1 MRRYGG
7 LWRRKSLPHCGRLFF
22 DDGKRPRAKN
32 QCCGAALF
40 CFARYCNTKIPDDR
54 NSPLC
59 WTLEHW
65 LLLAVDGSRGLG
77 FHFDEMKQMSV
88 NNKKKLRLFI
98 FILFWLGLR
107 EMHKMSIVMLWRAD
121 LLKDLNGGPF

>member
-1 MRRYGG
+1 
-7 LWRRKSLPHCGRLFF
+7 
-22 DDGKRPRAKN
+22 
-32 QCCGAALF
+32 
-40 CFARYCNTKIPDDR
+40 
-54 NSPLC
+54 
-59 WTLEHW
+59 
-65 LLLAVDGSRGLG
+65 
-77 FHFDEMKQMSV
+77 MKQMSV